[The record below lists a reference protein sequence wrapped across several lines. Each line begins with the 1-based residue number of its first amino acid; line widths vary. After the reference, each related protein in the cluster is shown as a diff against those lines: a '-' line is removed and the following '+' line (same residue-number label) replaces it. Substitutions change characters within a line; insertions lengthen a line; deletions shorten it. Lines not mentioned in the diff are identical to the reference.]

1 MKKIIYFA
9 NGGSGNHGCEAII
22 RSLERILACGNKS
35 NMSLSVSH
43 GEDTKYGLSELVET
57 VALNTISHNN
67 LTYVSSYINLKLK
80 KSQYSLDL
88 FPYRYVLKQLTNP
101 KEWLALSVGGDNYCY
116 GGTDF
121 YSELDTTLHSK
132 GVKTA
137 MVGCSIEP
145 EVISNAE
152 VKKDLASHS
161 LIIARES
168 LTFDALIDNGLT
180 NARLLP
186 DPAFL
191 LNTKY
196 AELPEGFLSG
206 NTIGINLSP
215 QVNKCSSDG
224 EITSRNVDCLIDYII
239 KNSAMQIALIPHV
252 VWPQSN
258 DFDTLKPL
266 YEKYKDTGRVILIE
280 DCNAEE
286 LKGYIARCRFLIAA
300 RTHASIAA
308 YSNCV
313 PTLVIGYSVKAK
325 GIAKDIFGTYEN
337 YVLPSQTLKTDT
349 DLIDAFE
356 WLKDNEDSIRTHLNA
371 FMPDYC
377 KKAYRIKDE
386 LERIK

>member
-1 MKKIIYFA
+1 MKQILYYA

-22 RSLERILACGNKS
+22 RSLERILRPDVKS
-35 NMSLSVSH
+35 RDLTIALEQDIH
-43 GEDTKYGLSELVET
+43 YGLSKFIELVDVNACSGKTLEF
-57 VALNTISHNN
+57 VKA
-67 LTYVSSYINLKLK
+67 YIKLKLL
-80 KSQYSLDL
+80 KSTFALDVV
-88 FPYRYVLKQLTNP
+88 PYKTLLKQIKNRRDI
-101 KEWLALSVGGDNYCY
+101 LALSVGGDNYCY
-116 GGTDF
+116 GGTGF
-121 YSELDTTLHSK
+121 YYELDRVFHNRGL
-132 GVKTA
+132 KTA

-145 EVISNAE
+145 NVIKD
-152 VKKDLASHS
+152 KKVRTDLASHEV
-161 LIIARES
+161 IIARES
-168 LTFDALIDNGLT
+168 ITYRALLDEGLK
-180 NARLLP
+180 NVVLLP

-191 LNTKY
+191 LNTKKKP
-196 AELPEGFLSG
+196 LPFGFVEG
-206 NTIGINLSP
+206 NTIGLNLSP
-215 QVNKCSSDG
+215 MVDKYSNGSG
-224 EITSRNVDCLIDYII
+224 IVTRNADRFIQFII
-239 KNSAMQIALIPHV
+239 ENTDLQIELIPHV

-325 GIAKDIFGTYEN
+325 GIAKDIFGTYDN

-356 WLKDNEDSIRTHLNA
+356 WLKDNEDSIRAHLNA